1 MDDKIILFGC
11 GAIGYEALEFIGS
24 ENIEC
29 FCDNNTQLV
38 NTEKYGKSI
47 ISFNTVL
54 QKYRD
59 ALIVISANH
68 QNAYAIA
75 RQCEENE
82 VLDYLLY
89 EPLKEMFSKRTETLD
104 FITDPM
110 NRVRMRQQLYM
121 KKVKELQTQLDY
133 FKSHSDIRHMKP
145 AEGNLRNRQTELV
158 QLSVEFFE
166 KIRCLGIKP
175 FLYGGNLIGY
185 IRHNGF
191 IPWDDDIDFALIRD
205 EYEELKEYCKKYLC
219 TESEFGEIGILD
231 KDNDAAKEWEDYYWV
246 DWGNHIQIV
255 KHFPGDYNVG
265 IDFFSLD
272 YYSEDYS
279 FDELMKLAAKVKE
292 KCAIAATREKIIEC
306 LNDALTENSQ
316 NVAKESNH
324 IYFGIDNMEIMHT
337 YHKGCWIPRE
347 VVFPLKKI
355 LYEGES
361 FWVPN
366 APEEFVGY
374 EFENIWEFPDDVGLQ
389 RHIIINEE
397 DT

>member
-38 NTEKYGKSI
+38 NTEKYGKTI

-104 FITDPM
+104 FIADPM
-110 NRVRMRQQLYM
+110 NRVRMRQQLYI
-121 KKVKELQTQLDY
+121 KKVKELQAQLDY
-133 FKSHSDIRHMKP
+133 FKSHSDIRQMKP
-145 AEGNLRNRQTELV
+145 AEGNLRHRQMELV

-219 TESEFGEIGILD
+219 TESAFGEIGIFD

-255 KHFPGDYNVG
+255 KHFPGGYNVG

-366 APEEFVGY
+366 APEEFVSY